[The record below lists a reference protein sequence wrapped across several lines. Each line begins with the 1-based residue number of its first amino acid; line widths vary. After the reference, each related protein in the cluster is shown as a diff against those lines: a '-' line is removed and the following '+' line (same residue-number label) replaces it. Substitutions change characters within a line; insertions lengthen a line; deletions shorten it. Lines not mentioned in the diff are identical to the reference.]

1 MEGTP
6 SSISASHPGLPVAAF
21 PPEVAT
27 WSECMRLGMLR
38 MHDGE
43 PHTAVSH
50 FERAAALRPGNIT
63 ARFNLAAA
71 LLRTGEHKTALH
83 VYDRLLADRPDQA
96 SLHHGRGLALNALG
110 ERASALKAFR
120 TAVSRDEDAWQSW
133 GSIADI
139 TADERER
146 QEAVRGAAEALE
158 RLCCKPEMPASLH
171 VEYANALINA
181 RRHADAVAFI
191 SSRISRFPNASAAY
205 NSLARAAYR
214 RGTFEGAFCYQRE
227 ALLSL
232 DAEAMPGEPLPN
244 PFKPNAAIEA
254 TCDVIQ
260 ILEAHG
266 LAPFLVAGT
275 LLGFHRDGGP
285 LSHDRD
291 VDIGVMRQADDTPDI
306 VDIVREHPGL
316 LLRHDHR
323 PGTRYI
329 ALIHRGV
336 GIDIF
341 IHDRIGD
348 HIFCGMTDRPGDIQW
363 RFKRFGLDQRDYGG
377 TRWRI
382 PDAPERYLAETYGP
396 RWQSPDPGF
405 ASAISSPA
413 LYEVD
418 PHVRAYYA
426 LTRARQSLLS
436 GDHAKARAL
445 LRQSPIPVD
454 DDIERAPCLN
464 ASI

>member
-1 MEGTP
+1 MAATLLVGME
-6 SSISASHPGLPVAAF
+6 
-21 PPEVAT
+21 T
-27 WSECMRLGMLR
+27 WSECMRLGMQQMR
-38 MHDGE
+38 GGE
-43 PHTAVSH
+43 SH
-50 FERAAALRPGNIT
+50 AAILYFERAAALRPGHAT

-71 LLRTGEHKTALH
+71 LLRSGEHEPALH
-83 VYDRLLADRPDQA
+83 VYDHLLADRPDHA
-96 SLHHGRGLALNALG
+96 ALHHGRGLTLNALG
-110 ERASALKAFR
+110 ERASALAAFR

-139 TADERER
+139 TSDELER
-146 QEAVRGAAEALE
+146 QEAVRCAAEALE
-158 RLCCKPEMPASLH
+158 RLCCKPEVPASLH
-171 VEYANALINA
+171 VECANALINA
-181 RRHADAVAFI
+181 HRYADAVAFI
-191 SSRISRFPNASAAY
+191 SRRISRFPNASAAY

-214 RGTFEGAFCYQRE
+214 RGTFKDAFCYQRE
-227 ALLSL
+227 ALFSL
-232 DAEAMPGEPLPN
+232 DPKAMPGEPLPN

-254 TCDVIQ
+254 ACDVIQ

-291 VDIGVMRQADDTPDI
+291 VDIGVMRQADDKQD
-306 VDIVREHPGL
+306 VVAIVREHPTL
-316 LLRHDHR
+316 LLRHDHQ
-323 PGTRYI
+323 PGARYI

-336 GIDIF
+336 GIDLF
-341 IHDRIGD
+341 VHDRIGD
-348 HIFCGMTDRPGDIQW
+348 HIFCGMTDRPGDTQW
-363 RFKRFGLDQRDYGG
+363 RFKVFGLDQRDYGG
-377 TRWRI
+377 IRWRI

-396 RWQSPDPGF
+396 RWQFPDPGF

-426 LTRARQSLLS
+426 LTRARQSLLF
-436 GDHAKARAL
+436 GDRAKARAL

-464 ASI
+464 AYI